1 MNHNHTSRRQ
11 TATRW
16 LQTTLAVLIG
26 LTVLAGSSIPAGAAQ
41 PGRSTELTAAYAQLL
56 YIRFGIV
63 LADRTGIW
71 TAAEVHTILRG
82 LNDLSEQ
89 FARIVGDQAKD
100 TLKALCGGIVFY
112 RDVDSRGDIA
122 YTIAGTV
129 SFYDLWASYDEEKR
143 IFYLYHEMGHLL
155 DTRTSVMHLLMGEV
169 SNDFA
174 SAVGAYTDER
184 GDYQLG
190 SSFPR
195 RPDRQVYHRDDS
207 ASEDW
212 AESFATVMKPDYQS
226 VQRNI
231 GAQRKAAVE
240 QQVSKLA
247 AQADRFDVE

>member
-1 MNHNHTSRRQ
+1 MNHNRTSRRQ
-11 TATRW
+11 TAIRW
-16 LQTTLAVLIG
+16 LHTTLALLIG
-26 LTVLAGSSIPAGAAQ
+26 LSVLAGSSIPAGAEQ

-56 YIRFGIV
+56 HRRFGIV

-71 TAAEVHTILRG
+71 TAAEAHTILHG

-89 FARIVGDQAKD
+89 FARVAGDEAD
-100 TLKALCGGIVFY
+100 ATLKALFNGMVFY
-112 RDVDSRGDIA
+112 RDVDSRGYIA

-155 DTRTSVMHLLMGEV
+155 DTRTSLMHLLMGEV

-174 SAVGAYTDER
+174 GAVGAYTDER
-184 GDYQLG
+184 GEYQLG

-195 RPDRQVYHRDDS
+195 RPGRPVYHRDDS

-247 AQADRFDVE
+247 AQAGRFDVE